1 MSDKK
6 AGPQWVPEREFEDLA
21 ESALAARI
29 ADEESHVD
37 HEQGFDRFVYVGHGV
52 ETSACSDG
60 WHIFSTG

>member
-37 HEQGFDRFVYVGHGV
+37 Y
-52 ETSACSDG
+52 
-60 WHIFSTG
+60 